1 MADQPLEY
9 LTEPSLSFGTGQHLE
24 SPKDGLFMFGPLA
37 RDLVPGDVRYG
48 VVGTEAGL
56 KLFKEWIK
64 TVRSF
69 VPGLASESAQHRPFP
84 GFAEVFGVGLP
95 ESPLAALVVKDEEI
109 DTALMIADRHLAVY
123 RTVEVYASRI
133 ARYMAEEEQT
143 VAVWFVVVPERIY
156 TFGRPQ
162 SVIPLQLRRKSDVL
176 VDSKMAK
183 SIAKTPSLFEEDNV
197 AAEPYLYEVNFHNQ
211 LKARLLEGPN
221 RAVVQVVRETAIA
234 PETFLTSDG
243 RPIRRVQDAATI
255 AWNLCTTT
263 YFKAV
268 GRPWKLAR
276 IRENVCYVGLVFKKL
291 VSAAEEG
298 QACCGAQMF
307 LDSGD
312 GLVFKGAVG
321 PWRSAETHEYHLNR
335 ESAAELMEL
344 VVRGYKDWHGRPP
357 AELFI
362 HAPNSFND
370 EEWAG
375 FASVVPSETRLVG
388 VRMRESNGLKLY
400 RAGQNPVLRGTA
412 FLQSSR
418 AAFLWTRG
426 YVPYLKTY
434 PGREAPNPLRIDVLR
449 GDAQLKTVLEDVLNL
464 TKLNFNACIYG
475 DGLPVTLRF
484 ADAVGEILTAGPV
497 QKNQPPLPFKHYI

>member
-1 MADQPLEY
+1 MTEHALDY
-9 LTEPSLSFGTGQHLE
+9 ITEPALSFGTGQQLE
-24 SPKDGLFMFGPLA
+24 SPKDGLFIYGPLTQ
-37 RDLVPGDVRYG
+37 DLVRGDVRYG
-48 VVGTEAGL
+48 VVGTAAGID
-56 KLFKEWIK
+56 LF
-64 TVRSF
+64 SF
-69 VPGLASESAQHRPFP
+69 WVSKVQSFIPALISESPQHRPFP
-84 GFAEVFGVGLP
+84 GFAEIFGVDLP
-95 ESPLAALVVKDEEI
+95 ESPIAALTVRDEEI
-109 DTALMIADRHLAVY
+109 DSALMIADRHLAVY
-123 RTVEVYASRI
+123 RTVEVFASRI
-133 ARYMAEEEQT
+133 ARYMSEEEQT
-143 VAVWFVVVPERIY
+143 VAIWFVVVPERIH

-162 SVIPLQLRRKSDVL
+162 SVVPLQLRRNSEVL

-234 PETFLTSDG
+234 PDTFLTTDG

-276 IRENVCYVGLVFKKL
+276 VRENVCYVGLVFKKL
-291 VSAAEEG
+291 VSSAEEG

-321 PWRSAETHEYHLNR
+321 PWRSTETREYHLNR
-335 ESAAELMEL
+335 DSAAELMGL
-344 VVRGYKDWHGRPP
+344 VVRGFKDWHGRPP

-370 EEWAG
+370 DEWTG
-375 FASVVPSETRLVG
+375 FSSVVPVGTRLVG
-388 VRMRESNGLKLY
+388 VRIKESSGLKLF

-449 GDAQLKTVLEDVLNL
+449 GDVPLMTVLEDILNL

>member
-1 MADQPLEY
+1 MADQSLVY
-9 LTEPSLSFGTGQHLE
+9 LVEPSLAFGSGQRIE
-24 SPKDGLFMFGPLA
+24 SPKDGLFMFGPLVQDVA
-37 RDLVPGDVRYG
+37 PGDVRYG
-48 VVGTEAGL
+48 VVGTDAGL
-56 KLFKEWIK
+56 KLFKHWIK
-64 TVRSF
+64 QVRSF
-69 VPGLASESAQHRPFP
+69 IPALSSESAQHRPFP
-84 GFAEVFGVGLP
+84 GFTEVFGVGLP
-95 ESPLAALVVKDEEI
+95 ESPIATLVVKDKDI
-109 DTALMIADRHLAVY
+109 DDALLIADRHLAVY

-133 ARYMAEEEQT
+133 TRYMSEEERT
-143 VAVWFVVVPERIY
+143 VSVWFVVVPERIY

-162 SVIPLQLRRKSDVL
+162 SVVPLQLQRRSDAL

-234 PETFLTSDG
+234 PDTFLTSDG

-263 YFKAV
+263 YFKAI

-276 IRENVCYVGLVFKKL
+276 VRADVCYVGLVFKKL
-291 VSAAEEG
+291 VNAVEEG

-362 HAPNSFND
+362 HAQNSFND

-388 VRMRESNGLKLY
+388 VRIKESGGLKLY
-400 RAGQNPVLRGTA
+400 RAGQNPVIRGTTY
-412 FLQSSR
+412 LQSSR
-418 AAFLWTRG
+418 TAFLWTRG
-426 YVPYLKTY
+426 FVPYLNTY
-434 PGREAPNPLRIDVLR
+434 PGREAPNALRVDVLR
-449 GDAQLKTVLEDVLNL
+449 GDAPLKTVLEDVLNL